1 MHLTKQSSCAK
12 IKINNKFAYVV
23 QKRKKNGLYSLQ
35 KKKTEIIYDVFR
47 NIFFLCSFCYDN
59 NHTCINNKI

>member
-23 QKRKKNGLYSLQ
+23 QKRKK
-35 KKKTEIIYDVFR
+35 KKWIVFFTEKK
-47 NIFFLCSFCYDN
+47 L
-59 NHTCINNKI
+59 K